1 MNMTDSAVIPQLVPI
16 PGSIVMAIAAVMAN
30 LEAVQKSQDNKHGN
44 YKFASTDDIYA
55 AITRKMGEVG
65 LICLPLEEGIEIT
78 QSKNADGKTVN
89 WMRVSYLFALAT
101 KEATWTDSR
110 CRRTLIIQI
119 TGPQTFQAAQSY
131 AEKTFLRGLFKIAT
145 GDVDL
150 DSMPEGY
157 EYNPI
162 KFNAVAPPPPLAASA
177 SIQEEAPGQIGAA
190 SPRVA
195 ESKPAP
201 APDDVDLVAATGDE
215 PVAVETPSDQPDP
228 APEEAPI
235 DEELEAAKVACMKA
249 MAKAQTMERL
259 DQLKK
264 AFDEK
269 FDGRI
274 TGVIESELEATYE
287 IAEARI
293 KGT

>member
-1 MNMTDSAVIPQLVPI
+1 MTETPIPQLVPI

-30 LEAVQKSQDNKHGN
+30 LEAVQKSQENKHGN

-78 QSKNADGKTVN
+78 PSKNADGKTVN

-157 EYNPI
+157 EYSPI
-162 KFNAVAPPPPLAASA
+162 KFNAVAPPPPLAESEPASA
-177 SIQEEAPGQIGAA
+177 PDAA
-190 SPRVA
+190 VP
-195 ESKPAP
+195 
-201 APDDVDLVAATGDE
+201 VAATVDGLAAI
-215 PVAVETPSDQPDP
+215 PAPGDQPEPETVAD
-228 APEEAPI
+228 APSEDAI
-235 DEELEAAKVACMKA
+235 QLAAVSCASAMTKA
-249 MAKAQTMERL
+249 NTIERL
-259 DQLKK
+259 NQLMGK
-264 AFDEK
+264 FNEK
-269 FDGRI
+269 FDGHISKKIANELEIVYENAFDRI
-274 TGVIESELEATYE
+274 TGAG
-287 IAEARI
+287 A
-293 KGT
+293 G